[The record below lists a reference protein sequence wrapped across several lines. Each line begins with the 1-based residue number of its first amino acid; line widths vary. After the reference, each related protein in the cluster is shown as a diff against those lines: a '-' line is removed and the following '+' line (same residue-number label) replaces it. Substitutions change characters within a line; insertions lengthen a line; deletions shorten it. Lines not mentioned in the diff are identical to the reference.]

1 MSEILK
7 EGPVRKWLK
16 ERETLIPRKKL
27 FGSENPGQKA
37 FLGERFIG
45 ELVIRPLPPLTSS
58 EDLFGFEVVELQTAD
73 ERRIAKYRRE
83 L

>member
-1 MSEILK
+1 MSLRDLLGKRKTIILK
-7 EGPVRKWLK
+7 EPLV
-16 ERETLIPRKKL
+16 KKL
-27 FGSENPGQKA
+27 LGSKNLGQKA

-58 EDLFGFEVVELQTAD
+58 EALFGFEVMELQTVD
-73 ERRIAKYRRE
+73 ERRIARYRRE